1 VKRWL
6 GVFRRRG
13 GPHRIGLLVLALVT
27 LGVSLCGLGLSG
39 VAAAQ
44 SAAEAPDRV
53 VLPDRPDVPPPGY
66 SKTSRQ
72 ITRIADADRRVR
84 QTRAEHRPAYLRA
97 YVDRPGR
104 WRVSFFVPPESGTRS
119 EEIVRVVVD
128 DRSGRVLEVWTGPQ
142 VAWTVARGLSGQFG
156 RAANAAWVWI
166 GLCVLF
172 LAPFAR
178 LPLRMVHLDLVVLLG
193 FSISYAFFNDA
204 NLDVSVPSAYPLLA
218 YLLARMLW
226 SAFRPESSPP
236 IRLAFSPNAL
246 LFGLVFLV
254 GFRVVLNVVNGNVI
268 DVGYAGVIGADRLIH
283 GESLYGGFPAD
294 NAHGDTYG
302 PLAYAAY
309 VPFVLLF
316 PWSGSWDDLPAA
328 HAAAVAFDLACLAG
342 LWVAGRRFGGR
353 TLGLLLAYLWAAC
366 PFTLLVVNS
375 GANDALVGALAL
387 AGLLCLGR
395 PAARGALAV
404 AAGLTKFAPLALVPL
419 YVYSGRRRGV
429 SLAAAGLAAA
439 LIMAPVLLDPGLER
453 FWDRTL
459 GFQSERTSPFSIW
472 GLYGGLD
479 WLQAALTLLAAGL
492 AVLVALVPR
501 ERDEITV
508 AALAAAVLIALQL
521 TVTHWFYL
529 YLVWFLPLMLV
540 ALLAR
545 PGVTAAGEAPARS
558 LARIVPAR
566 SGSLPR

>member
-1 VKRWL
+1 M
-6 GVFRRRG
+6 RRET
-13 GPHRIGLLVLALVT
+13 GLLILVLVL
-27 LGVSLCGLGLSG
+27 LGLGASGACLAG

-44 SAAEAPDRV
+44 SAAQAPDRV

-66 SKTSRQ
+66 SKAARDV
-72 ITRIADADRRVR
+72 TRIAAADPRVR
-84 QTRAEHRPAYLRA
+84 EARAEHRPAYTRA
-97 YVDRPGR
+97 YIDPPRR

-119 EEIVRVVVD
+119 DEIVRVAID

-142 VAWTVARGLSGQFG
+142 VAWTMARGLSGQFG

-193 FSISYAFFNDA
+193 FSISYAYFNDA

-226 SAFRPESSPP
+226 SAFRPGPSPSVP
-236 IRLAFSPNAL
+236 LAFSPNAL

-254 GFRVVLNVVNGNVI
+254 GFRVVLNVVNSNVI

-283 GESLYGGFPAD
+283 GEGLYGGFPAD

-302 PLAYAAY
+302 PLAYAVY
-309 VPFVLLF
+309 VPFALLF
-316 PWSGSWDDLPAA
+316 PWSGTWDDLPAA

-342 LWVAGRRFGGR
+342 LWLAGRRFGGP

-387 AGLLCLGR
+387 AALLALGR

-404 AAGLTKFAPLALVPL
+404 AAGLAKFAPLALVPL
-419 YVYSGRRRGV
+419 FVRSGSRSGV
-429 SLAAAGLAAA
+429 ALAAAALTAT
-439 LIMAPVLLDPGLER
+439 LIMAPVLLGAGLER

-479 WLQAALTLLAAGL
+479 WLQAALTLLAGAL
-492 AVLVALVPR
+492 ALLVAVIPR

-529 YLVWFLPLMLV
+529 YVVWFLPLMLV

-558 LARIVPAR
+558 LARSGPAR
-566 SGSLPR
+566 SGSPPH